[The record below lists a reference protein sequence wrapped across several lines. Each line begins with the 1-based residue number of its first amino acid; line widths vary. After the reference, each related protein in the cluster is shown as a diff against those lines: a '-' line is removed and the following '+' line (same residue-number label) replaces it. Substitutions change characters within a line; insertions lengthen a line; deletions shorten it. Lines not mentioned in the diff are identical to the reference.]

1 MKALLRWADTRVPH
15 LELWAGNESI
25 EVDAVVT
32 EGKSSLNSRK
42 EFCETVS
49 EVKCKQSRYIR
60 RLSQMNSVY
69 QKNQHADTRGARQ
82 VKMNLFRPSCS
93 FWIFC
98 CWNNKFT
105 SPMVIY
111 LQGGLWINFSLFR
124 AAGPKCK
131 LLCVTVSFSCQL
143 GHKPRVTWKGTCCR
157 IFHHTVNPEIVLFSR
172 KTCF

>member
-60 RLSQMNSVY
+60 RLSQMNTT
-69 QKNQHADTRGARQ
+69 QKQLWQFPTKIHAPVHGNPVTRWFTRN
-82 VKMNLFRPSCS
+82 KIKRPETY
-93 FWIFC
+93 I
-98 CWNNKFT
+98 
-105 SPMVIY
+105 
-111 LQGGLWINFSLFR
+111 
-124 AAGPKCK
+124 
-131 LLCVTVSFSCQL
+131 
-143 GHKPRVTWKGTCCR
+143 
-157 IFHHTVNPEIVLFSR
+157 
-172 KTCF
+172 